1 MIKCRHMVSAIGA
14 ASMLALVQPASAAL
28 LTATVSGTVTPQA
41 GSGDAFDV
49 GVFGTGYQSLV
60 GRAFSV
66 TYIFDLD
73 DAAFQASYVGAF
85 SPVTAAAGG
94 AWSPVPSASF
104 GQAALTIG
112 ARTVTFA
119 GISFGGVTA
128 GTGER
133 TFDIVDFSQPGI
145 FYSVATNLFDAS
157 LSFPALLASAGGWR
171 GTFDHAADLASS
183 TPSSFFIA
191 YGDGRLAGA
200 GLAPTSVTIAISAVP
215 EIDSW
220 IMMIAGFGVT
230 GVAMRRRRRSPL
242 PA

>member
-1 MIKCRHMVSAIGA
+1 MIKCKHILSAIGV
-14 ASMLALVQPASAAL
+14 ASMLALAQPASAAL

-41 GSGDAFDV
+41 VSGDAFDI
-49 GVFGTGYQSLV
+49 GVFGNGYQSLI
-60 GRAFSV
+60 GRTFSV
-66 TYIFDLD
+66 TYSFDLD
-73 DAAFQASYVGAF
+73 DAAFQTSYAGTF
-85 SPVTAAAGG
+85 SPTTALAGG
-94 AWSPVPSASF
+94 AWSPVPSPGF

-112 ARTVTFA
+112 TRTVTFA
-119 GISFGGVTA
+119 GLSFGGVSA

-133 TFDIVDFSQPGI
+133 TFAIVDFSSPGV

-157 LSFPALLASAGGWR
+157 LSFPALLASAGGWS
-171 GTFDHAADLASS
+171 GTFDRAADLASL
-183 TPSSFFIA
+183 TPSSFYVG
-191 YGDGRLAGA
+191 YGDGRLAGG